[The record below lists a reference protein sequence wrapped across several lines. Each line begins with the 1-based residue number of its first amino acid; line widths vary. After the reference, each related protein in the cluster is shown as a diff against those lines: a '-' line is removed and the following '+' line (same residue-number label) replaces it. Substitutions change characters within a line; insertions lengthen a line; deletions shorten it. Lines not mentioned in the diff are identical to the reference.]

1 MNLNKVKIR
10 ITTSLL
16 AIAMVLLVVSLLS
29 ITPVTASDNTLGIFG
44 NANEDDTINMQDVT
58 YTELIILEYKDAT
71 ELADAKY
78 DGEIDVLDMTQIALI
93 ILEREKEL
101 TILDSEG
108 EAKTI
113 SMPVNEILTLNSDC
127 TEAIRAVGAK
137 DRIVGIESATAEQT
151 TFFPEI
157 SALPSVGAGHI
168 PDLELVVEM
177 DPDILIAYAPGIYNP
192 GHTGLEDMLE
202 PAVTVVRL
210 NFYKPETL
218 VEDVIKL
225 GYLLGEVE
233 NAKNYI
239 QWRAAYV
246 DEVEAVVSGISEDDK
261 PTVFIDYGSRPG
273 GSTNRMTAASGTG
286 LHQMCVQAGGINIAA
301 DLPAGLA
308 PGYPYAELEW
318 ILDQEPTVVI
328 GQASGYNSRGG
339 GYETDDDGD
348 LEAYYD
354 EIIGLP
360 GFGEIPA
367 VKSNRIHIM
376 QGEVS
381 GGLADVIGLA
391 YYAEWFHPD
400 LFDMDAQAIHQ
411 EYIDEFCGIDFDVAE
426 HGVFVYPQPVES

>member
-1 MNLNKVKIR
+1 MKTSTILLG
-10 ITTSLL
+10 ITMMLL
-16 AIAMVLLVVSLLS
+16 CCTLPAA
-29 ITPVTASDNTLGIFG
+29 ASDYTLGVYG

-58 YTELIILEYKDAT
+58 YTELIILEYRDRT
-71 ELADAKY
+71 ELADAKH
-78 DGEIDVLDMTQIALI
+78 DGGINILDVTQIELI
-93 ILEREKEL
+93 ILGREKEL

-108 EAKTI
+108 EAKTVSI
-113 SMPVNEILTLNSDC
+113 PVNRILTLNSDC
-127 TEAIRAVGAK
+127 TEAIRAIGAK
-137 DRIVGIESATAEQT
+137 DRIVGIESATAGHT

-157 SALPSVGAGHI
+157 STLPTVGRGSG
-168 PDLELVVEM
+168 PDLEEILEM
-177 DPDILIAYAPGIYNP
+177 NPDILIAYAPGIYNP
-192 GHTGLEDMLE
+192 GHTGLEDKLE

-210 NFYKPETL
+210 NFYKPETV

-233 NAKNYI
+233 NAIEYI
-239 QWRAAYV
+239 EWRDEYV
-246 DEVEAVVSGISEDDK
+246 DKVEDVVSGISDGDK
-261 PTVFIDYGSRPG
+261 PMVFIDYGSQR
-273 GSTNRMTAASGTG
+273 GSSNRMTAASGTG

-301 DLPAGLA
+301 DLPPGLA

-339 GYETDDDGD
+339 GYETDDDSD

-367 VKSNRIHIM
+367 AKNNRIYIM

-381 GGLADVIGLA
+381 GGLTDVIGLA

-426 HGVFVYPQPVES
+426 HGVFVYRQPVES

>member
-1 MNLNKVKIR
+1 MKIDTILVG
-10 ITTSLL
+10 ITMSLL
-16 AIAMVLLVVSLLS
+16 LLAL
-29 ITPVTASDNTLGIFG
+29 PAAASDYTLGVFG
-44 NANEDDTINMQDVT
+44 NANGDDTINMADVT
-58 YTELIILEYKDAT
+58 YTELIIFDYKDAT

-78 DGEIDVLDMTQIALI
+78 DGDINILDMTQIALI

-101 TILDSEG
+101 TILDSEE

-113 SMPVNEILTLNSDC
+113 SMPLNEILTLNSDC
-127 TEAIRAVGAK
+127 TEAIRAIGAK
-137 DRIVGIESATAEQT
+137 DRIVGIESATATQT

-157 SALPSVGAGHI
+157 SALPSVGRGSV

-177 DPDILIAYAPGIYNP
+177 DPDVLIAYAPGIYNP
-192 GHTGLEDMLE
+192 GHTGLEDKLE
-202 PAVTVVRL
+202 PAVTVLRL

-233 NAKNYI
+233 NARNYI
-239 QWRAAYV
+239 EWRDAYV

-261 PTVFIDYGSRPG
+261 PMVFIDYGSQR
-273 GSTNRMTAASGTG
+273 GSSNRMTAASGTG
-286 LHQMCVQAGGINIAA
+286 LHQMCIQAGGINIAA

-318 ILDQEPTVVI
+318 ILGQEPILII
-328 GQASGYNSRGG
+328 GQASGYNSRDG
-339 GYETDDDGD
+339 GYETDDDSD

-354 EIIGLP
+354 DIIGLP

-367 VKSNRIHIM
+367 VNKNRAYIM
-376 QGEVS
+376 QGVVS
-381 GGLADVIGLA
+381 GGLTDVIGLA

-400 LFDMDAQAIHQ
+400 LFDMNAQAIHQ
-411 EYIDEFCGIDFDVAE
+411 EYVDQFCGIDFDVAE
-426 HGVFVYPQPVES
+426 HGVFVYSRPEES

>member
-1 MNLNKVKIR
+1 MKIDTILVG
-10 ITTSLL
+10 ITMSLL
-16 AIAMVLLVVSLLS
+16 LLAL
-29 ITPVTASDNTLGIFG
+29 PAAASDYTLGVFG
-44 NANEDDTINMQDVT
+44 NANGDDTINMADVT
-58 YTELIILEYKDAT
+58 YTELIIFDYRDAT

-78 DGEIDVLDMTQIALI
+78 DSDINILDMTQIALI
-93 ILEREKEL
+93 ILGREKEL

-108 EAKTI
+108 EVKTI

-127 TEAIRAVGAK
+127 TEAIRAIGAK
-137 DRIVGIESATAEQT
+137 DRIVGIESATATQT

-192 GHTGLEDMLE
+192 GHDGLEDQLE

-218 VEDVIKL
+218 VEDLIKL
-225 GYLLGEVE
+225 GYLLGEVK
-233 NAKNYI
+233 NARNYI
-239 QWRAAYV
+239 EWHDAYV

-261 PTVFIDYGSRPG
+261 PMVFIDYGSHR
-273 GSTNRMTAASGTG
+273 GSSNRATAASGTG
-286 LHQMCVQAGGINIAA
+286 LHQMCIQAGGINIAA
-301 DLPAGLA
+301 DQAGSI
-308 PGYPYAELEW
+308 PGYPYVDLEW
-318 ILDQEPTVVI
+318 ILGQAPTVVI
-328 GQASGYNSRGG
+328 GQASGRNSHGG
-339 GYETDDDGD
+339 GYETDDDSD

-354 EIIGLP
+354 EIIGLT

-367 VKSNRIHIM
+367 VEKNRVYIM
-376 QGEVS
+376 QGVVS
-381 GGLADVIGLA
+381 AGLTDVVGLA

-400 LFDMDAQAIHQ
+400 LFDMDIQAIYQ

-426 HGVFVYPQPVES
+426 HGVFVYSRPEES

>member
-1 MNLNKVKIR
+1 MKINTILAG
-10 ITTSLL
+10 ITMILLL
-16 AIAMVLLVVSLLS
+16 ALPAA
-29 ITPVTASDNTLGIFG
+29 ASDYTLGIFG
-44 NANEDDTINMQDVT
+44 NANEDDTVNMQDVT
-58 YTELIILEYKDAT
+58 YTELIILEYRDQT
-71 ELADAKY
+71 ELSDAKY
-78 DGEIDVLDMTQIALI
+78 DDKINMQDVTQIELV
-93 ILEREKEL
+93 ILGKEKEL

-113 SMPVNEILTLNSDC
+113 SLPVNEILTLNSDC
-127 TEAIRAVGAK
+127 TEAIRAIGAK
-137 DRIVGIESATAEQT
+137 DRIVGIESATAMHT

-157 SALPSVGAGHI
+157 STLPSVGRGSS
-168 PDLELVVEM
+168 PDLEKILELN
-177 DPDILIAYAPGIYNP
+177 PDILMAYAPGIYNP
-192 GHTGLEDMLE
+192 GHDGLENKLE

-210 NFYKPETL
+210 NFYKPETV

-233 NAKNYI
+233 NAIEYI
-239 QWRAAYV
+239 EWRDEYV
-246 DEVEAVVSGISEDDK
+246 DEVEDVVSGISDDDK
-261 PTVFIDYGSRPG
+261 PMVFIDYGSQR
-273 GSTNRMTAASGTG
+273 GSSNRMTAASGTG

-301 DLPAGLA
+301 DLPPGLA

-339 GYETDDDGD
+339 GYETDDDSD

-367 VKSNRIHIM
+367 VKNNRTHIM

-400 LFDMDAQAIHQ
+400 LFENMDAQAIHQ

>member
-1 MNLNKVKIR
+1 MRMNTMLVR
-10 ITTSLL
+10 MTMTLLLL
-16 AIAMVLLVVSLLS
+16 ASSVA
-29 ITPVTASDNTLGIFG
+29 ASDYTLEIFG

-58 YTELIILEYKDAT
+58 YTELIILEYRDAT

-78 DGEIDVLDMTQIALI
+78 DDEIDILDMTQIALI
-93 ILEREKEL
+93 ILGREKEL

-108 EAKTI
+108 ETKTI
-113 SMPVNEILTLNSDC
+113 SLPVNEILTLNSDC
-127 TEAIRAVGAK
+127 TEAIRAIQAK
-137 DRIVGIESATAEQT
+137 DRIVGIESATAMHT

-157 SALPSVGAGHI
+157 STLPSVGRGSG
-168 PDLELVVEM
+168 PDLEKILGM

-192 GHTGLEDMLE
+192 GHIGLEDKLE
-202 PAVTVVRL
+202 PVVTVVRL
-210 NFYKPETL
+210 NFYKPETV
-218 VEDVIKL
+218 VEDLIKL

-233 NAKNYI
+233 NAIEYI
-239 QWRAAYV
+239 EWRDEYV
-246 DEVEAVVSGISEDDK
+246 DEVEDVVSGISEDDK
-261 PTVFIDYGSRPG
+261 PMVFIDYGSQR
-273 GSTNRMTAASGTG
+273 GSSNRMTAARGTG
-286 LHQMCVQAGGINIAA
+286 LHQMCIQAGGINIAA

-339 GYETDDDGD
+339 GYETDDDSD
-348 LEAYYD
+348 LEAYYN

-360 GFGEIPA
+360 GFAEIPA
-367 VKSNRIHIM
+367 VKNNRIHIM

-400 LFDMDAQAIHQ
+400 LFENMDAQAIHQ
-411 EYIDEFCGIDFDVAE
+411 EYIDQFCGIDFDVAE
-426 HGVFVYPQPVES
+426 HGVFVYPRAEES